1 VTTWVYRKA
10 QSEVYGALDKY
21 FIPFLE
27 PHEKR
32 NFNTR
37 ELQEIDPEHN
47 RGMYVVPQILTN
59 KADGFISLCQVLK
72 EYGYEEVNLNLG
84 CPSKTVVSKNKGSGF
99 LAMPDELDDFLEQIF
114 SKVDM
119 KISIKTRI
127 GKLGEDEF
135 DELLEIY
142 NRYPLEELIIHPRIQ
157 TDFYKNKPRM
167 DVFEKAIAESPHS
180 LCYNGDLF
188 SKDAVLDFQQ
198 KYPQVDKIM
207 LGRGMIIT
215 PGLVRAITNPED
227 PAVTDREKANGQF
240 REFHER
246 LIQGFRER
254 GLDDGNILYRMKELW
269 FYQIHLFPDSERYAK
284 KLKKVRKLSE
294 YNQIVAELLTAR
306 DVQSL

>member
-1 VTTWVYRKA
+1 LKYYLAPLEGVTTWVYRKA

-135 DELLEIY
+135 D
-142 NRYPLEELIIHPRIQ
+142 
-157 TDFYKNKPRM
+157 
-167 DVFEKAIAESPHS
+167 
-180 LCYNGDLF
+180 
-188 SKDAVLDFQQ
+188 
-198 KYPQVDKIM
+198 
-207 LGRGMIIT
+207 
-215 PGLVRAITNPED
+215 
-227 PAVTDREKANGQF
+227 
-240 REFHER
+240 
-246 LIQGFRER
+246 
-254 GLDDGNILYRMKELW
+254 
-269 FYQIHLFPDSERYAK
+269 
-284 KLKKVRKLSE
+284 
-294 YNQIVAELLTAR
+294 
-306 DVQSL
+306 